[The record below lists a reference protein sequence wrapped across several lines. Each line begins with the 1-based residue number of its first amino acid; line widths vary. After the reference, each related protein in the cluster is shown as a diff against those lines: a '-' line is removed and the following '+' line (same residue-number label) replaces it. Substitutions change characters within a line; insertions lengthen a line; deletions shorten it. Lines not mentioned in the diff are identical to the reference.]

1 MKYLI
6 RIILIITITGLSA
19 CTSKQ
24 ETVIDRKIKIT
35 EPDLKQAS
43 ALNVQLAL
51 GYIEREQLSV
61 AQEKLDKAIEQDPD
75 NIDAYTSL
83 AYLKR
88 KVNEFEKAEDYY
100 LEALD
105 INSKDPN
112 VHNNYGGLL
121 CQMGRYDEALEEIK
135 LAYENPFYE
144 TPYLAYANAGT
155 CLLDKGDYQQA
166 EKMLRKVLRDQ
177 PNYASALLSMAEI
190 GIKTERYLMARAYIQ
205 RYHAIARPSAES
217 LWLQIQSEKA
227 LGAQDH
233 YLKYA
238 RKLLKDFPDSD
249 EAGMLEEMARNE
261 RIRE

>member
-1 MKYLI
+1 MKHLI

-19 CTSKQ
+19 CSSKQ
-24 ETVIDRKIKIT
+24 ETIIDKKVS
-35 EPDLKQAS
+35 EPDLKQAA
-43 ALNVQLAL
+43 ALNVQLAI
-51 GYIEREQLSV
+51 GYIDRDQYGV

-75 NIDAYTSL
+75 NVDAYTTM

-88 KVNEFEKAEDYY
+88 RVNELDEAEDYY
-100 LEALD
+100 LQALD
-105 INSKDPN
+105 IKSTNPN
-112 VHNNYGGLL
+112 IHNNYGGLL
-121 CQMGRYDEALEEIK
+121 CQMGRYDDALDEIR
-135 LAYENPFYE
+135 LAYEDPFYQ

-177 PNYASALLSMAEI
+177 PNYAGALLSMAEI
-190 GIKTERYLMARAYIQ
+190 GVKTEKYLMARAYVQ
-205 RYHAIARPSAES
+205 RYHAIARPTAES
-217 LWLQIQSEKA
+217 LWLQVQSEKA
-227 LGAQDH
+227 LGAQEH

-238 RKLLKDFPDSD
+238 RKLLNDFPDSD

>member
-1 MKYLI
+1 MKQFI

-19 CTSKQ
+19 CTSKD
-24 ETVIDRKIKIT
+24 EMVVDKKVS

-43 ALNVQLAL
+43 ALNVQLAI
-51 GYIEREQLSV
+51 GYIDREQLGI
-61 AQEKLDKAIEQDPD
+61 AQEKLDKAIEQDPQS
-75 NIDAYTSL
+75 IDAYTTM

-88 KVNEFEKAEDYY
+88 KVNELEQAEKYY

-105 INSKDPN
+105 IKSTDPN
-112 VHNNYGGLL
+112 IHNNYGGLL
-121 CQMGRYDEALEEIK
+121 CQMGRYDDALKEIRR
-135 LAYENPFYE
+135 AYEDPFYE

-155 CLLDKGDYQQA
+155 CLLDKGDYKEA
-166 EKMLRKVLRDQ
+166 EKMLRKALRDQ
-177 PNYASALLSMAEI
+177 PNYAGALISMAEI
-190 GIKTERYLMARAYIQ
+190 GVKTEKYLMARAYIQ
-205 RYHAIARPSAES
+205 RYHAVARPTAES

-227 LGAQDH
+227 LGAEEH

-238 RKLLKDFPDSD
+238 RRLLKDFPDSD

>member
-19 CTSKQ
+19 CSSKQ
-24 ETVIDRKIKIT
+24 EVVIEKRVQ
-35 EPDLKQAS
+35 EPDLIQAA
-43 ALNVQLAL
+43 ALNVQLAI
-51 GYIEREQLSV
+51 GYIDRGQLAV

-75 NIDAYTSL
+75 NVDAYTTM

-88 KVNEFEKAEDYY
+88 KVNELDEAEKYY
-100 LEALD
+100 LEALE
-105 INSKDPN
+105 IRSTNPN
-112 VHNNYGGLL
+112 IHNNYGGLL
-121 CQMGRYDEALEEIK
+121 CQMGRYDKALDEIR
-135 LAYENPFYE
+135 LAYEDPFYE

-155 CLLDKGDYQQA
+155 CLLDKGDYKEA
-166 EKMLRKVLRDQ
+166 ETMLRKALRDQ
-177 PNYASALLSMAEI
+177 PNYAGALISMAEI
-190 GIKTERYLMARAYIQ
+190 GVKTEKYLMARAYIQ
-205 RYHAIARPSAES
+205 RYHAVARPSAES
-217 LWLQIQSEKA
+217 LWLQVQSEKA

-249 EAGMLEEMARNE
+249 EAGKLEEMARNE